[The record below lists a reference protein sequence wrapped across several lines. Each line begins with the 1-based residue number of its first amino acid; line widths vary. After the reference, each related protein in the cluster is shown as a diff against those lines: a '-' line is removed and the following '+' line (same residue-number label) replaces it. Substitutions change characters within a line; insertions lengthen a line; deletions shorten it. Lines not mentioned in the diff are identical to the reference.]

1 MNELEERIDEQE
13 NVIEELR
20 SLIEDLTYRF
30 ERFAEPCAIG
40 QEQLWKIVRE
50 DIQDL
55 PVPDGI
61 DLRDL
66 I

>member
-40 QEQLWKIVRE
+40 HEQLWKIVRE

-61 DLRDL
+61 DLREL
-66 I
+66 V

>member
-40 QEQLWKIVRE
+40 HEQLWKIVRE

-55 PVPDGI
+55 PVPDGV
-61 DLRDL
+61 DLRNL

>member
-40 QEQLWKIVRE
+40 HEQLWKIVRE

-55 PVPDGI
+55 PVPDEI
-61 DLRDL
+61 DLREL
-66 I
+66 V